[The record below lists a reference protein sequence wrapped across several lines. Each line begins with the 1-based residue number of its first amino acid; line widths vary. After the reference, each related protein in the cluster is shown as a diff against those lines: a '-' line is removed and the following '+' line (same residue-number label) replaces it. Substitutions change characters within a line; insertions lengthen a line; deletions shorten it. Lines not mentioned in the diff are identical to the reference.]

1 MPTVVKCPN
10 GCKLRVP
17 SSKAFDSFQCPKCSA
32 SLRIPQNE
40 IKRFQSDPK
49 SVLIATLSTELV
61 NSVSEGILF
70 IEGSR
75 DEEELEN
82 PRSTHDEVAPPEIP
96 VEYSQANLNTSSIE
110 AAIVPPAVP
119 PNQAVDEA
127 SDPAKEKEAIQ
138 VLTKSIDEEESKIR
152 ELEETI
158 SQARSSQG
166 SIFDFVNPWV
176 INEENPGV
184 IHNKQICGRA
194 YSLSWAMIV
203 IGTLLLGPVIYT
215 MIGWI
220 GKDYHLP
227 LGRWSYMLIFFSAI
241 QFLYALFLSQIPDWT
256 STRFVSYLMLG
267 MTVFTTFLLSVSMLS
282 GSDSSLFRFL
292 ELSISER
299 GKVSGWLLVMLIGFG
314 MMSYLCGRTTQTWM
328 EEETRRAV

>member
-17 SSKAFDSFQCPKCSA
+17 SSKAFDSFQCPKCGA
-32 SLRIPQNE
+32 SIRIPQNE

-75 DEEELEN
+75 DEDELEN
-82 PRSTHDEVAPPEIP
+82 PISAHNEVAPPEIP

-110 AAIVPPAVP
+110 AAIVPSAVP
-119 PNQAVDEA
+119 PNQAV
-127 SDPAKEKEAIQ
+127 DPAKEKEAIQ

-203 IGTLLLGPVIYT
+203 VGTFLLGPVIYT

-227 LGRWSYMLIFFSAI
+227 LGRWSYILIFFSAI
-241 QFLYALFLSQIPDWT
+241 QFLYALFLNQIPDWT
-256 STRFVSYLMLG
+256 STRFISYLMLG
-267 MTVFTTFLLSVSMLS
+267 MTVFTTFLLSVSMFS

-292 ELSISER
+292 QLSISER
-299 GKVSGWLLVMLIGFG
+299 GKVSGWLLVMLIAFG

-328 EEETRRAV
+328 EEEARRAV